1 MIYKKHQI
9 FKTDFSPKKQ
19 TTFCVQSKGLL
30 FIMENKNMNVLLS
43 LWKWR
48 IYTSEYGRFVFSEYS
63 RFVFVKEF
71 LIFQVFFYAYI
82 QTVIAHRNVSCTLSL
97 HCNTP
102 MAVECCIKR
111 VALETENQTLNRE
124 QWHLF
129 SLFKHDISGTQLRL
143 IWDWI
148 LRYQCATICEL
159 KVMITFSN
167 LYVFRKLCTRFLI
180 VPRIKDSRD

>member
-1 MIYKKHQI
+1 MDEKPVLNGIYKKHQI

-19 TTFCVQSKGLL
+19 TTFCVQSKVLP
-30 FIMENKNMNVLLS
+30 FILENKNMNVLLS

-48 IYTSEYGRFVFSEYS
+48 IYTSEYS

-71 LIFQVFFYAYI
+71 LIFQVFFYVYI

-111 VALETENQTLNRE
+111 VALETENQTSNWE

-148 LRYQCATICEL
+148 LLYQCATICEL
-159 KVMITFSN
+159 KVMITFS
-167 LYVFRKLCTRFLI
+167 KLVCLPKI
-180 VPRIKDSRD
+180 VHRILSLK